1 MKFKGST
8 IEDKLTTEQVA
19 IIHSFGDCW
28 VFGYN
33 KHSRE
38 MWEKALW
45 LWSWDNKV
53 EWSKDR
59 WNVPTGISSANTQ

>member
-1 MKFKGST
+1 MI

-19 IIHSFGDCW
+19 TIHSFGDCW
-28 VFGYN
+28 IVGYD
-33 KHSRE
+33 KHRRE

-59 WNVPTGISSANTQ
+59 WNVPTGISSANASRQP